1 MTRDRLAKLV
11 KHPSTSDREAI
22 TALEEIVARFPYYS
36 NGHILLTL
44 QYRLLDHIRYDSQL
58 RKTSVYVPD
67 RSILRRLVLAEE
79 DVPFPDSIQVSKD
92 PLAKVE
98 TVDETPTANET
109 KKLLVPEVFGKLEE
123 TPEVHSA
130 DAKLDPREVIEQR
143 LKELKQQ
150 DQLIRDQLIETTN
163 LETPIIVPIKGEP
176 LKDVEVTVQEPI
188 PPSPSQNET
197 SQELVEQ
204 EEPKKKDADVV
215 VQDKNPASPSPKSTS
230 QELVEEE
237 EPKNF
242 EFEIPKSKP
251 DEFVSEPTEKQE
263 AIAKPIEKSE
273 PRSFGDWLKALPAQD
288 NQVSKNDNSNP
299 GAPIKPAGDY
309 FGIDPANSTDSIDKA
324 TREESIIDKFIR
336 EEPRIVPSKSEFYS
350 PGNMA
355 RKSAQDHEDLISET
369 LARIYAQQGNIA
381 KAISTY
387 ERLALKLPQ
396 KKAYFASLIEDL
408 LSRS

>member
-1 MTRDRLAKLV
+1 MTRDRLAKLI

-22 TALEEIVARFPYYS
+22 TALEEIVARFPYYT
-36 NGHILLTL
+36 NGHILLTM

-67 RSILRRLVLAEE
+67 RSVLRRLVLADDE
-79 DVPFPDSIQVSKD
+79 VPFPDSIQVSEE
-92 PLAKVE
+92 PSANVE
-98 TVDETPTANET
+98 AVEEMPTADETKNVS
-109 KKLLVPEVFGKLEE
+109 VPEVFVKLEE
-123 TPEVHSA
+123 THEAHPTE
-130 DAKLDPREVIEQR
+130 AKLDPREVIEQR

-150 DQLIRDQLIETTN
+150 DQLVRDQLIETTN

-176 LKDVEVTVQEPI
+176 TKDVEAIVQEPI
-188 PPSPSQNET
+188 PPSPSQDET
-197 SQELVEQ
+197 SPELVEL
-204 EEPKKKDADVV
+204 EELKKKDTEVV
-215 VQDKNPASPSPKSTS
+215 VQEQNPASPSPKSTS

-273 PRSFGDWLKALPAQD
+273 PRSFGDWLKVLPAQEY
-288 NQVSKNDNSNP
+288 QVSKNDNSNP
-299 GAPIKPAGDY
+299 GAPIEPAGDY
-309 FGIDPANSTDSIDKA
+309 FGIDPANSTDGIDKA

-355 RKSAQDHEDLISET
+355 RKSAQEHEDLISET
-369 LARIYAQQGNIA
+369 LARIYAQQGNIS